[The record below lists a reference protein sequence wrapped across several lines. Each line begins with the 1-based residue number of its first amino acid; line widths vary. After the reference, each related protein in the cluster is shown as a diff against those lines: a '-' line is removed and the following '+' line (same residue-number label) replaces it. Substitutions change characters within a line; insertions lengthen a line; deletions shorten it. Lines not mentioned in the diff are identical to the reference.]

1 MQRAARVSRPI
12 QTNSGGAMNT
22 KHVSM
27 KWAGALAV
35 GAVTFMAIPTFAQKP
50 FVDKARK
57 MYELDAKNG
66 TCALC
71 HEVKAKEEPGRK
83 NLNAYGKDIAA
94 DPDMKPLLGKDEK
107 YKFSDADIKTLEK
120 VLIKLETVDSDKDGA
135 TNKEELM
142 LGSNPGDAKSSPDKK
157 ALAKYRKDHGGA
169 APVTKPK

>member
-1 MQRAARVSRPI
+1 MRAETRVQPDSENYRR
-12 QTNSGGAMNT
+12 G
-22 KHVSM
+22 SM
-27 KWAGALAV
+27 KTKQIGIAGALAFGTV
-35 GAVTFMAIPTFAQKP
+35 ALMAIPTFAQKP

-71 HEVKAKEEPGRK
+71 HEIKAKEEPGKK

-107 YKFSDADIKTLEK
+107 YKFSDAEIKILEK
-120 VLIKLETVDSDKDGA
+120 VLIKIEDLDSDKDGA

-142 LGSNPGDAKSSPDKK
+142 LGSSPGDPKSTPDKK
-157 ALAKYRKDHGGA
+157 ALAKYRKEH
-169 APVTKPK
+169 PKK